1 MSTTSQGPNS
11 APPDLPKKTNPLVW
25 ILAGVLG
32 LFVLI
37 AIVAIAGGLFLAKK
51 ASDMT
56 ANPGLSAVKLMVAA
70 NPDVEVVSSDEAK
83 GTITIREKKTGK
95 VVTVN
100 FDEIEDGRITFQQ
113 DGEKVSIE
121 TSAKGEGVDIKGAGG
136 TVRLGGDARLPDW
149 LPAYPGAT
157 AKASAAH
164 SDSATEQ
171 SGMVVFTT
179 SDAPQKV
186 LDFYQDALKKAGI
199 TDLSNTTTT
208 ADGKLAGMLMGQS
221 PDQRRSAQVL
231 FGADDGKTSATI
243 TYSGKK

>member
-100 FDEIEDGRITFQQ
+100 FDEIEDGRIT
-113 DGEKVSIE
+113 
-121 TSAKGEGVDIKGAGG
+121 
-136 TVRLGGDARLPDW
+136 
-149 LPAYPGAT
+149 
-157 AKASAAH
+157 
-164 SDSATEQ
+164 
-171 SGMVVFTT
+171 
-179 SDAPQKV
+179 
-186 LDFYQDALKKAGI
+186 
-199 TDLSNTTTT
+199 
-208 ADGKLAGMLMGQS
+208 
-221 PDQRRSAQVL
+221 
-231 FGADDGKTSATI
+231 
-243 TYSGKK
+243 